1 MADLNRP
8 INSELLCQS
17 SIDLQFNVSGAFKEF
32 GDGAEVC
39 LFRFVDQ
46 PVVEKTFF
54 PQIVYRVRVHSEN
67 LARFLCAQQPDF
79 GFAHIAS
86 PALWSGLYIT
96 RLHGLVK
103 ITLPEVFLYMVGK
116 CAAFRAGEGAR
127 SVNKDF
133 RAGKGAR
140 SVNKDF
146 RAEKGARSVNKD
158 FRSDENDF

>member
-8 INSELLCQS
+8 INSESRCQS
-17 SIDLQFNVSGAFKEF
+17 SIDLQLDVSGAFEEF
-32 GDGAEVC
+32 GDRAEVC

-46 PVVEKTFF
+46 PVVKKTFL
-54 PQIVYRVRVHSEN
+54 PQIVYRVCVHSEN

-79 GFAHIAS
+79 GFTHIAS
-86 PALWSGLYIT
+86 PTLWSGLYIT

-103 ITLPEVFLYMVGK
+103 ITLQEVFLYMVGK

-133 RAGKGAR
+133 CAEKSAF
-140 SVNKDF
+140 SVNK
-146 RAEKGARSVNKD
+146 G